1 MAVDWI
7 ARAMAAAGGGG
18 GGEGKAITSVTINAS
33 GDLVINYDDGT
44 TDDVGHV
51 VGADGADGAVYVPS
65 IVTDQ
70 SGEKYLHWDLR
81 TEPGPVPSDTYIGPQ
96 DDWEHV
102 DDSQEGN
109 DEP

>member
-18 GGEGKAITSVTINAS
+18 EQGKGITSVSINNN
-33 GDLVINYDDGT
+33 GDLIINYDDST
-44 TDDVGHV
+44 SDNVGHV
-51 VGADGADGAVYVPS
+51 VGADGADGAVYIPS
-65 IVTDQ
+65 IITDAE
-70 SGEKYLHWDLR
+70 GDKYLHWELD